1 MPPDSASPSPPADSP
16 APRRNQ
22 WQLPAFAAG
31 LVAAVCAY
39 SYFPPQ
45 AANPATTHQHLMA
58 GIRQSLDQ
66 KPPDLL
72 ALDDAVRKLTPLVD
86 RVPDDT
92 PRARFLLGSAR
103 VAAAEYGSPVH
114 AADNWAEANKHF
126 AACDAAKLTDKADA
140 ARFAFRAA
148 KAAAAVGVGDPQLLS
163 PVLATVP
170 PGEDAGEARRLLADT
185 CLRLSPPDWKRARD
199 ELAGYLGGNHRSTPA
214 AIAKYKLML
223 GDLSLRLNEP
233 DKAEGWLSQIGTTAP
248 PDVQAVAK
256 VQRAR
261 IAAAKNDTAKAVKLF
276 EEAQKT
282 PGLPADQ
289 RGMVLYETGRGLQAL
304 NKVAEARQFYHQAR
318 TADGSAGVA
327 ASVRLAALAA
337 KSPEPGPNPLRP
349 AELLED
355 VVRNVKSAGDF
366 QNPHVG
372 VEELRA
378 TFEEVIQA
386 GLSNGEYESA
396 VRAVAAYA
404 VVAPPGR
411 ARRWQAEAVAAWAGK
426 LAAQGDATAAAKFQT
441 AAADFLAAADEQTDP
456 TAKADLFQHAADC
469 LTRGGDKTAA
479 LDLYDRWGKTPGMTA
494 ALTAPA
500 LLAKAD
506 LLLAGGKFADAV
518 DALKQASAAGGLA
531 AARANL
537 RLGRAELDESAM
549 RLRANPPVA
558 SRQDAEALGDHGR
571 GLLEQVANTSGE
583 DAGEREVRQQALFD
597 LGKHLLG
604 HNLADAE
611 VRLRQLMQSNPTGLV
626 ADGGR
631 VYLGFALLR
640 LARGDNNGGQ
650 PPTDADRKLTEA
662 VVLFEELSKSKHP
675 FYRTQGD
682 IRLVN
687 ALLQLKK
694 YDELPAVCDTL
705 ATRYKDRPEEL
716 IILSMLYTGHTRA
729 DRPAL
734 ADRTLTRMTD
744 AFARIPTSAYVGGM
758 EELTQAYWTA
768 WFDKARKR

>member
-1 MPPDSASPSPPADSP
+1 MAPDPASPTPPADNP

-45 AANPATTHQHLMA
+45 SASPAASHQRLMTV
-58 GIRQSLDQ
+58 IRKALDQ
-66 KPPDLL
+66 KPPDIL
-72 ALDDAVRKLTPLVD
+72 ALEDSVRKLAPLVD
-86 RVPDDT
+86 RFPDDA
-92 PRARFLLGSAR
+92 PNARFLLGSAR
-103 VAAAEYGSPVH
+103 AAAAEYGSPVH
-114 AADNWAEANKHF
+114 AADNWAEANKYF
-126 AACDAAKLTDKADA
+126 SACDAAKLADKTDA

-148 KAAAAVGVGDPQLLS
+148 KAAAAVGVGEPKLLI

-170 PGEDAGEARRLLADT
+170 PGEEAGEGRRLLAET
-185 CLRLSPPDWKRARD
+185 CLRQNPPDWKRARD
-199 ELAGYLGGNHRSTPA
+199 ELAGYLGGNHRANPA
-214 AIAKYKLML
+214 AVAKYKLTL
-223 GDLSLRLNEP
+223 GDLSLNLNEP
-233 DKAEGWLSQIGTTAP
+233 EKAEAWLVQVGAAAP
-248 PDVQAVAK
+248 PEVQAVAK

-304 NKVAEARQFYHQAR
+304 NDVAEARKYYHQAR

-349 AELLED
+349 AVLLEE

-366 QNPHVG
+366 HNPHVG

-386 GLSNGEYESA
+386 GMSSGEYESA

-411 ARRWQAEAVAAWAGK
+411 ASQRQAEAVAAWAGK
-426 LAAQGDATAAAKFQT
+426 LASQGDAKAAEKFKA
-441 AAADFLAAADEQTDP
+441 AAADYLTAADEQSDP
-456 TAKADLFQHAADC
+456 TTKADLFRHAADC
-469 LTRGGDKTAA
+469 TTRGGDKAAA
-479 LDLYDRWGKTPGMTA
+479 LELYDRWGKTPGMTA

-506 LLLAGGKFADAV
+506 LLFAGGKFADAV
-518 DALKQASAAGGLA
+518 DALKQAGTAGGLV

-537 RLGRAELDESAM
+537 RLGRAELEESAR
-549 RLRANPPVA
+549 RLRANPPAA
-558 SRQDAEALGDHGR
+558 SRSDAEALANHGR
-571 GLLEQVANTSGE
+571 SLLGQVANLSGE
-583 DAGEREVRQQALFD
+583 DSGEREVRQQALFD

-604 HNLADAE
+604 RDLAEAE
-611 VRLRQLMQSNPTGLV
+611 VRLRQLMQSNPTGRV

-631 VYLGFALLR
+631 LYLGTALLME
-640 LARGDNNGGQ
+640 ARGDANGGR

-662 VVLFEELSKSKHP
+662 VTLFEELSKSKEP
-675 FYRTQGD
+675 FYRAHGD

-687 ALLQLKK
+687 AVLQLKK
-694 YDELPAVCDTL
+694 YDEMPALCDTL

-716 IILSMLYTGHTRA
+716 IVLSMLYTGHMRA

-744 AFARIPTSAYVGGM
+744 AYARIPTTAYVGGM
-758 EELTQAYWTA
+758 EELTQAYWTT